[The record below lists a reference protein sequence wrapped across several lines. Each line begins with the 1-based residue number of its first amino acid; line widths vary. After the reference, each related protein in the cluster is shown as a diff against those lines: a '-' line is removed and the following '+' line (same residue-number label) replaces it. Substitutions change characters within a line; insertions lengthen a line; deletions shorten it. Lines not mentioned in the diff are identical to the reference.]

1 MARHR
6 AQHRLQRQPILR
18 PDLGNPVWHLWW
30 ILPLAATVCI
40 VLLTVTV
47 TFTPP
52 ETGAERAVAASTLPR
67 PDPTTTEEARAFLD
81 ALAAHRVAVEPHQA
95 VFAGQAVCAQ
105 RRQFNTSL
113 ATLAASVRQYMPN
126 IRKIDAATLVDD
138 ADRNLC
144 R

>member
-1 MARHR
+1 
-6 AQHRLQRQPILR
+6 
-18 PDLGNPVWHLWW
+18 
-30 ILPLAATVCI
+30 
-40 VLLTVTV
+40 
-47 TFTPP
+47 
-52 ETGAERAVAASTLPR
+52 
-67 PDPTTTEEARAFLD
+67 
-81 ALAAHRVAVEPHQA
+81 VEPHQA